1 MDHPNNGPQDQDFDR
16 AGILIVDENPE
27 SRTALVE
34 ILAPCNYRLEEVK
47 SAQETLTR
55 LHSDEFA
62 VLLIDVV
69 MPQMSGLELASIIKK
84 QEPAGIIPIIFLI
97 TENID
102 VKQIYKSYR
111 SGATD
116 YLVKPLIPEV
126 VRAKVAVFVEL
137 FVQKRE
143 QKRLRESITGLNNE
157 LKEAKEK
164 IRRLRRT
171 YKMVLDSAGEG
182 IYGVDSQGILTF
194 INQSGAQI
202 LGYTTDELIG
212 KPSHTIWHHHRLD
225 GQLYSQKECPIFAS
239 YKSGKRHSGEDV
251 FWKKDGTKIPVLLS
265 SNPLIVENEIVGAVA
280 TFTDI
285 TEHKKVEEELRLSEA
300 RFRTLFEQATLS
312 IQILDPE
319 GRSIE
324 VNRSYEMLWGLTLE
338 MLKDYNILEDKQ
350 LIAKGIMPYI
360 RKGFAG
366 EASEIP
372 IVLYDPSEIN
382 LPGKPRWVKGY
393 IFPVKNKKGEII
405 QIVLMHVD
413 VTELTLKENAL
424 RESRQQLQAIM
435 DNSPTA
441 IYMKD
446 LQGRYMLVNRKT
458 EKIFGIDKQEV
469 IGKKDEDVFPSETA
483 EIVRTNDKNVLESG
497 VPIELEEI
505 IPLKDGFHT
514 YISTKYPLMDASGK
528 PYAICGI
535 STDITERKKAEGS
548 LRRYSE
554 ELSAANKELEAFS
567 YSVSHD
573 LKNPLNT
580 ISGFVQI
587 LSEDYWESIDGNGR
601 DYLKRIAQGTDK
613 MRSII
618 NNLLNFSRIEKQKIR
633 REEIDLSEMTR
644 RIISDLHY
652 SQPKK
657 RVHVII
663 QQGIKA
669 NADSQMLNIVLTNLL
684 NNAWKYTS
692 KKENPQI
699 EVGTM
704 KEGDKTVY
712 FVSDNGAGF
721 DMKLADRLFVPF
733 QRLHAEKEY
742 TGTGIGLAIV
752 ERVIKKHGGR
762 VWAESEVGKGATFY
776 FTLG

>member
-1 MDHPNNGPQDQDFDR
+1 MDHPNNDPQDQEFDR

-27 SRTALVE
+27 DRAALIE
-34 ILAPCNYRLEEVK
+34 IFAPCNYRLEEVK
-47 SAQETLTR
+47 SAQEALAR

-62 VLLIDVV
+62 VLLINVV

-84 QEPAGIIPIIFLI
+84 HEPAGTIPIIFLI
-97 TENID
+97 TENIE
-102 VKQIYKSYR
+102 VKQIYKNYR
-111 SGATD
+111 SGAVD

-126 VRAKVAVFVEL
+126 VRVKVAMFVEL
-137 FVQKRE
+137 YVQKRD
-143 QKRLRESITGLNNE
+143 QKRLRESIPDLNNK

-164 IRRLRRT
+164 IKRLSRN

-212 KPSHTIWHHHRLD
+212 KPGHTIWHHHRLD

-251 FWKKDGTKIPVLLS
+251 LWKKDGTKISVLLS
-265 SNPLIVENEIVGAVA
+265 SNPLIEENKIVGAVA

-285 TEHKKVEEELRLSEA
+285 TEHKKVEEKLRLSEA

-312 IQILDPE
+312 IQILDTE
-319 GRSIE
+319 GRSLE
-324 VNRSYEMLWGLTLE
+324 VNRSYEMLWGLNLE

-350 LIAKGIMPYI
+350 LIVKGIMPYI
-360 RKGFAG
+360 RKGFMG

-372 IVLYDPSEIN
+372 IILYDPSEIN
-382 LPGKPRWVKGY
+382 LPGNPRWVKGY
-393 IFPVKNKKGEII
+393 IFPVKNKKGQII

-413 VTELTLKENAL
+413 VTELTLKEKAL
-424 RESRQQLQAIM
+424 LESRQQLRAIM

-446 LQGRYMLVNRKT
+446 LQGRYLLVNRKT
-458 EKIFGIDKQEV
+458 EENFGIDKQEV
-469 IGKKDEDVFPSETA
+469 IGKKDEDVFPTETA
-483 EIVRTNDKNVLESG
+483 EIVRANDKKVLESG
-497 VPIELEEI
+497 TPIELEEK

-514 YISTKYPLMDASGK
+514 YISTKYPLMDVSGK
-528 PYAICGI
+528 PYAVCGI
-535 STDITERKKAEGS
+535 STDITERKKTEES

-554 ELSAANKELEAFS
+554 ELSTANKELEAFS

-587 LSEDYWESIDGNGR
+587 LSEDYGKSIDESGR

-618 NNLLNFSRIEKQKIR
+618 NDLLNFSRIKKQEIKR
-633 REEIDLSEMTR
+633 VEIDLTEMAR
-644 RIISDLHY
+644 RIISDLCY

-663 QQGIKA
+663 QQGLKA
-669 NADSQMLNIVLTNLL
+669 NADSKMLGVVLTNLL

-692 KKENPQI
+692 KKENPKI
-699 EVGTM
+699 EVGTLM
-704 KEGDKTVY
+704 EGDKTVY

-721 DMKLADRLFVPF
+721 DMKFADRLFVPF
-733 QRLHAEKEY
+733 QRLHTEKEY

-752 ERVIKKHGGR
+752 ERVIKKHGGK
-762 VWAESEVGKGATFY
+762 VWAESKVGKGATFY

>member
-111 SGATD
+111 SGAVD

-126 VRAKVAVFVEL
+126 ARAKVAVFVEL
-137 FVQKRE
+137 YVQKKE
-143 QKRLRESITGLNNE
+143 QKRLQESVTGLNNE
-157 LKEAKEK
+157 LNRAKEK
-164 IRRLRRT
+164 IRKLKRT
-171 YKMVLDSAGEG
+171 YQMILDSAGEG
-182 IYGVDSQGILTF
+182 IYGVDSKGILTF
-194 INQSGAQI
+194 INQSGARV
-202 LGYTTDELIG
+202 LGYTTDELVG
-212 KPSHTIWHHHRLD
+212 KPIHAILHHHKLD
-225 GQLYSQKECPIFAS
+225 GELYPQEECPVFVS
-239 YKSGKRHSGEDV
+239 YKSGKKYTGEDL

-265 SNPLIVENEIVGAVA
+265 SSPIIEEDEIVGAVA

-285 TEHKKVEEELRLSEA
+285 TEHKKVEEALRLSEV

-319 GRSIE
+319 GKSLE
-324 VNRSYEMLWGLTLE
+324 VNRSYEKIWGLNIKL
-338 MLKDYNILEDKQ
+338 LKDYNILEDKQ

-360 RKGFAG
+360 LKGFSG
-366 EASEIP
+366 EATEIP
-372 IVLYDPSEIN
+372 VVYYDPAEIG
-382 LPGKPRWVKGY
+382 LPGEPRWVKGY
-393 IFPVKNKKGEII
+393 IFPVKDKKGKII
-405 QIVLMHVD
+405 QVVLMHVD
-413 VTELTLKENAL
+413 ITELTLKENAL
-424 RESRQQLQAIM
+424 RESRQQLQTIM
-435 DNSPTA
+435 DNSPAA
-441 IYMKD
+441 IFMKD
-446 LQGRYMLVNRKT
+446 LQGRYLLINRKI
-458 EKIFGIDKQEV
+458 EEIFGVDKKDV
-469 IGKKDEDVFPSETA
+469 IGKTDEDIFPEETA
-483 EIVRTNDKNVLESG
+483 KVLRENDKKVLETG
-497 VPIELEEI
+497 VPVEVEELM
-505 IPLKDGFHT
+505 PLQDGFHT
-514 YISTKYPLMDASGK
+514 YFATKYPLMDASGK
-528 PYAICGI
+528 PYAVCGI
-535 STDITERKKAEGS
+535 STDITERKKTEES
-548 LRRYSE
+548 LKLYSE
-554 ELSAANKELEAFS
+554 ELNAVNKELEAFS
-567 YSVSHD
+567 YSASHD

-587 LSEDYWESIDGNGR
+587 LLEDYWESIDETGR

-618 NNLLNFSRIEKQKIR
+618 DDLLNFSRIKKQEIR
-633 REEIDLSEMTR
+633 REEVDLSELAR
-644 RIISDLHY
+644 RIISDLRY
-652 SQPKK
+652 SQPKRK
-657 RVHVII
+657 VHVSI
-663 QQGIKA
+663 QQGLKA
-669 NADSQMLNIVLTNLL
+669 NADSQMLGVVLTNLL

-692 KKENPQI
+692 TKENPKI
-699 EVGTM
+699 EVGALN
-704 KEGDKTVY
+704 KEGKTIY
-712 FVSDNGAGF
+712 FVKDNGAGF
-721 DMKLADRLFVPF
+721 DMKLSDRLFVPF
-733 QRLHAEKEY
+733 QRLHTGKEY
-742 TGTGIGLAIV
+742 TGTGIGLTIV
-752 ERVIKKHGGR
+752 ERVIKKHNGK